1 MGFIY
6 WDVLEIFFYEKW
18 RPAKNAVAALRNIH
32 KKSSLHSSVEMQA
45 AFIFVLCDVSDGV
58 AIPFCWRFH
67 ISICVKAA
75 TKVPQGYIRH

>member
-1 MGFIY
+1 M
-6 WDVLEIFFYEKW
+6 
-18 RPAKNAVAALRNIH
+18 KNRDLQRMQSPPFGTSLN
-32 KKSSLHSSVEMQA
+32 KSSLHSSVEMQA